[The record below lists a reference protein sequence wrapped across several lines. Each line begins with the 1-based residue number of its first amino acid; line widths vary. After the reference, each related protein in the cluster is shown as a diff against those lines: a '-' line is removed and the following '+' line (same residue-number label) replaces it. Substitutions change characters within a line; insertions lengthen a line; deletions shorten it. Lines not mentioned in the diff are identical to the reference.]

1 MTNQALIFFDI
12 DGTLLDHDK
21 NLPSTTKSAINQLQS
36 DGHIIAIATGR
47 GSFMYEGLRQELNID
62 TFVSFNGSYVVL
74 EDKVIYTHPLNKQ
87 KLLELTQE
95 GLVNDQ
101 PSVYMSEN
109 ELRSKDRKSTRLNS
123 SHVAISYAVFC
134 LEKKI
139 NKTDVTE
146 DTCYV

>member
-36 DGHIIAIATGR
+36 DGHIIAIASGR
-47 GSFMYEGLRQELNID
+47 APFMYEVLRQELNID
-62 TFVSFNGSYVVL
+62 TFISFNGSYVVI

-101 PSVYMSEN
+101 PSVYKREN
-109 ELRSKDRKSTRLNS
+109 ELRSKEEHHAFVEESKASLK
-123 SHVAISYAVFC
+123 
-134 LEKKI
+134 L
-139 NKTDVTE
+139 DVTLHFDHDE
-146 DTCYV
+146 AINRHIHQG

>member
-47 GSFMYEGLRQELNID
+47 GPFMYEGLRQELNID

-74 EDKVIYTHPLNKQ
+74 EDKVIRSEEHTSELQSRGHLVCR
-87 KLLELTQE
+87 LLL
-95 GLVNDQ
+95 
-101 PSVYMSEN
+101 
-109 ELRSKDRKSTRLNS
+109 
-123 SHVAISYAVFC
+123 
-134 LEKKI
+134 
-139 NKTDVTE
+139 
-146 DTCYV
+146 